1 MNEQVLRID
10 IGRIGLQR
18 KIDAVQG
25 DSGRVLK
32 CILTDYA
39 IPPDASARIYAVK
52 PSGAEIY
59 NNCDITGNSSVSVE
73 LTTQMLAE
81 LGVTRCQVEISKLNK
96 KVTSFEFCIE
106 VKRSLISDTAIE
118 STDEFTALEEA
129 LAEARQVTAPVF
141 DEASERVN
149 IQSGEQ
155 IGTLFGKIK
164 KWFTDLG
171 AAAFYGVANNLTTT
185 VANMVLDARQGKAL
199 DDKISDLNRK
209 FTNYQLTAWVT
220 IPTGTYTG
228 GQYRYTVSDSASA
241 KELMFVIQHANKG
254 SESVFEYVSVRLPYT
269 SFPNSYYRIATSAGT
284 LEFYFAGTTG
294 SIDFTGVPAPVRQ
307 VFYRK

>member
-1 MNEQVLRID
+1 MNEQVLKIN

-32 CILTDYA
+32 CVLIDYA

-81 LGVTRCQVEISKLNK
+81 LGITMCQVEISKLEK
-96 KVTSFEFCIE
+96 RVTSFEFSIE
-106 VKRSLISDTAIE
+106 VKKSLISDTAIE

-141 DEASERVN
+141 DEAAERVN
-149 IQSGEQ
+149 IQSGET

-199 DDKISDLNRK
+199 DDKISELNRNIDSHKQLSYPDYRTVLSNALYIDIDDRYNDLN
-209 FTNYQLTAWVT
+209 L
-220 IPTGTYTG
+220 
-228 GQYRYTVSDSASA
+228 GQQRV
-241 KELMFVIQHANKG
+241 LQ
-254 SESVFEYVSVRLPYT
+254 
-269 SFPNSYYRIATSAGT
+269 
-284 LEFYFAGTTG
+284 GTTANMPNG
-294 SIDFTGVPAPVRQ
+294 CSVGIREYYYFNQNWYVVRITELNPSLGRIWYNRYDKVSSSWSGWTVAP
-307 VFYRK
+307 